1 MTEELA
7 AEGKLEYRKLRRV
20 EFLEFLARISDL
32 YFRESEMEELELYEK
47 IEHVLDDLLP
57 LIGGQRVKQEIT
69 VEEFSE
75 SDDDYWV

>member
-7 AEGKLEYRKLRRV
+7 SEGKLEYRKLRRV

-75 SDDDYWV
+75 SDDDY

>member
-75 SDDDYWV
+75 SDDDY